1 MVKLII
7 EDDEGKTTVVPLNRD
22 EVTVG
27 RKEGN
32 TIRLTERNVS
42 RRHARI
48 LRHNGTVFVEDL
60 GSYNGVKV
68 NGNRIAG
75 RVAVA
80 EGDRIQIGDY
90 LLGIKVDRAAD
101 MPADPFAD
109 QKTTPMPLPPP
120 VPGEA
125 AAPESVDA
133 APAGAVAAPAAEAKP
148 VGPAKLVVISQNF
161 FGLVFPLDKAA
172 VVIGRTDENDVVIN
186 HRSVSRH
193 HAKIVREKTRYT
205 VVDLQS
211 ANGVRVNGEEYGK
224 VELRRGDLIDLGHVR
239 MRFVDPDEE
248 FVPDRDATSLV
259 PMPTEKR
266 GRGLLIGALLLV
278 GVAGGVLF
286 ALRGKL
292 FGPKEMVPIV
302 AVQVDAGTAVAIA
315 PMAASGAP
323 ASTGAPA
330 PTAAVPLAPTGARAV
345 DLAARL
351 GDADRLMKDERWGEA
366 IKLLSDILQKDP
378 NQELARDK
386 RAKATAEQKNQ
397 DALTNLSESV
407 DKKEAERANE
417 AFKKIPDDSVYKKR
431 ADDLWTRVKPA
442 YVQKHLAAAKRLK
455 DEGRCDAMKREL
467 AVVEALGP
475 GGPEAAKLRKD
486 CKERDAAVVIA
497 PPVRAPK
504 EPRKTPEE
512 KAPPVAAAM
521 DDIKAKE
528 LVDQA
533 AVAFARGQNAQAIQ
547 LAQQATKLTKK
558 PGLLNRSYATMALG
572 HCSSGRKEAAQRLA
586 NRLDGAWKGQ
596 VKSGCRSKGIDLD

>member
-7 EDDEGKTTVVPLNRD
+7 EDDAGKTTVVPLSRD

-90 LLGIKVDRAAD
+90 LLGIKVDRAAEA
-101 MPADPFAD
+101 PADPFAD

-120 VPGEA
+120 TPGEVPATAAFAETVPEGAA
-125 AAPESVDA
+125 AAP
-133 APAGAVAAPAAEAKP
+133 APEEKP
-148 VGPAKLVVISQNF
+148 VGPARLVVISQNF

-205 VVDLQS
+205 IVDLQS

-224 VELRRGDLIDLGHVR
+224 VELRRGDLVDLGHVR

-248 FVPDRDATSLV
+248 YVPDRDATTLV
-259 PMPTEKR
+259 PMPSEKR
-266 GRGLLIGALLLV
+266 GKGLIV
-278 GVAGGVLF
+278 GVLLAVAVVGGVLF
-286 ALRGKL
+286 AMRGKL
-292 FGPKEMVPIV
+292 FGPKEGPVAAAPADAAPAV
-302 AVQVDAGTAVAIA
+302 AVA
-315 PMAASGAP
+315 PMASGP
-323 ASTGAPA
+323 PA
-330 PTAAVPLAPTGARAV
+330 PTAAAPTAAAPTGAPVVEA
-345 DLAARL
+345 AARL
-351 GDADRLMKDERWGEA
+351 ADADKLMKDERWSEA
-366 IKLLSDILQKDP
+366 IKLLSEVLQKDP
-378 NQELARDK
+378 NLELARDK

-407 DKKEAERANE
+407 DKKDTDRAHD
-417 AFKKIPDDSVYKKR
+417 AFRKIPDDSVYKKR
-431 ADDLWTRVKPA
+431 ADDLWTRVKPT
-442 YVQKHLAAAKRLK
+442 YVQKHLAAAKRFK
-455 DEGRCDAMKREL
+455 DDGRCDAMKREL
-467 AVVEALGP
+467 QALEAQDV
-475 GGPEAAKLRKD
+475 GPEVAKLRKD
-486 CKERDAAVVIA
+486 CKEREGAVVMA
-497 PPVRAPK
+497 PGKPPK
-504 EPRKTPEE
+504 EPKKGPDV
-512 KAPPVAAAM
+512 APAAAVM
-521 DDIKAKE
+521 DDVKAKE

-533 AVAFARGQNAQAIQ
+533 AVAFARGQNAVAIQ
-547 LAQQATKLTKK
+547 LASQATKLTKK
-558 PGLLNRSYATMALG
+558 PGLLNRSFATMALG
-572 HCSSGRKEAAQRLA
+572 HCSSGRKDAAQKLA